1 MSYPYYPPPCPPPPC
16 PPPCP
21 PTCPPC
27 LPGPQGLQGPPGIPG
42 PQGIPGLQ
50 GQQGVQGPQ
59 GPQGIPGPL
68 GPIGPQGAPGSLGP
82 TGPPGIVGP
91 QGPQGIPGIQG
102 PQGPQG
108 IQGDTG
114 PQGPQGDTG
123 PQGLEGPSGT
133 TGPTGFGATGA
144 IGPTGP
150 QAFVLIDP
158 VSLPNH
164 QLPPIP
170 YSVGFLP
177 QNPPTPQPLPPT
189 RWVPYFHTADSQSS
203 ATDGPTPLFPYPITL
218 GGETGCAK
226 QPYQICYATCSMIV
240 STLANGPISPG
251 NPIRPFTALF
261 SGQTCESNPSVQYIP
276 DCEAI
281 YAFVVARPNDYR
293 PLKYTMYLYTGPFG
307 NQEVLPTDPQID
319 PTQQNSLQIQS
330 QLADDSPYNK
340 ITLPPHITKLEW
352 SCSAEWLEN
361 CPSLWGDFGIEG
373 IKEIKILLTPTNHTN
388 PFATT
393 VTNVLQG
400 PTGPQGTT
408 GPTGFTGP
416 TGVTGAAAPIP
427 LDAYK
432 LPFGIA
438 SGATGPTGIC
448 WFPLSSYAITEP
460 NLASLTGADCLPGN
474 LYPVFMVACQPT
486 VAPPPWQDPFDDIS
500 PQIALGVTGAP
511 NCAPFANSQGL
522 VPNLAFTL
530 TPPAVPPPSFGID
543 PTYLPKRAC
552 DSVSAFIYVDP
563 AIPPSSYQ
571 PILYSANWYFCDAEQ
586 RSLGMTTD
594 FKWSAS
600 VEWIQYCLSQGGLC
614 AWFNAAY
621 NLGLSPPFAPGDIT
635 FTYAPGVIIDAY
647 YCVPLLV
654 SANHTMRP

>member
-1 MSYPYYPPPCPPPPC
+1 
-16 PPPCP
+16 
-21 PTCPPC
+21 
-27 LPGPQGLQGPPGIPG
+27 
-42 PQGIPGLQ
+42 
-50 GQQGVQGPQ
+50 
-59 GPQGIPGPL
+59 
-68 GPIGPQGAPGSLGP
+68 
-82 TGPPGIVGP
+82 
-91 QGPQGIPGIQG
+91 
-102 PQGPQG
+102 
-108 IQGDTG
+108 
-114 PQGPQGDTG
+114 
-123 PQGLEGPSGT
+123 
-133 TGPTGFGATGA
+133 
-144 IGPTGP
+144 
-150 QAFVLIDP
+150 
-158 VSLPNH
+158 
-164 QLPPIP
+164 
-170 YSVGFLP
+170 
-177 QNPPTPQPLPPT
+177 
-189 RWVPYFHTADSQSS
+189 
-203 ATDGPTPLFPYPITL
+203 
-218 GGETGCAK
+218 
-226 QPYQICYATCSMIV
+226 
-240 STLANGPISPG
+240 
-251 NPIRPFTALF
+251 
-261 SGQTCESNPSVQYIP
+261 
-276 DCEAI
+276 
-281 YAFVVARPNDYR
+281 
-293 PLKYTMYLYTGPFG
+293 MYLYTGPFG

-432 LPFGIA
+432 LPFGIP
-438 SGATGPTGIC
+438 SGETGPTGTC
-448 WFPLSSYAITEP
+448 WFPLSNYAITEP
-460 NLASLTGADCLPGN
+460 NLASLTGANCQPGN
-474 LYPVFMVACQPT
+474 LYPVFMVSCQPFGS
-486 VAPPPWQDPFDDIS
+486 PQGDPYDDVF
-500 PQIALGVTGAP
+500 PQIAFGVTGAP
-511 NCAPFANSQGL
+511 NCAPFGNGL
-522 VPNLAFTL
+522 GAIPNLAYTINVL
-530 TPPAVPPPSFGID
+530 QPPPPPPP
-543 PTYLPKRAC
+543 PTPIPLYPNPQFLLKRAC

-571 PILYSANWYFCDAEQ
+571 PILYSAYWYFCNINKVN
-586 RSLGMTTD
+586 LGMTTD

-600 VEWIQYCLSQGGLC
+600 VEWIRYCLSQGGLC